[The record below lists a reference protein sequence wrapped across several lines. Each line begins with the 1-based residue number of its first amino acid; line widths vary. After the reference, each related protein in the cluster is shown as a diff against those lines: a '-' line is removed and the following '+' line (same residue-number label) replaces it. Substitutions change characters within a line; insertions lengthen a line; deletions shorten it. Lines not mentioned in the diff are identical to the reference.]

1 MGPCIQTCIQHWISL
16 VYLGNQIFINHTNS
30 ASGLSHLTALL
41 KAYQNPLLS
50 ISEYFLLM
58 LLTHL
63 LMQLNISLHAQETV
77 YFTFCTSSSN
87 SPVFITCLR
96 PLI

>member
-41 KAYQNPLLS
+41 RAYQTLSLS
-50 ISEYFLLM
+50 ISEYSLL
-58 LLTHL
+58 LLLIHL
-63 LMQLNISLHAQETV
+63 LMQLNIYFMHRKQFILHFV
-77 YFTFCTSSSN
+77 LH
-87 SPVFITCLR
+87 PVIHQFL
-96 PLI
+96 LLV